1 MRIDTDCLTATL
13 ADLVR
18 INSVNPA
25 FSDGTT
31 NEREAAAYVAHALE
45 SLGMAI
51 TTHEAETGRVSV
63 VGRLPGRGG
72 GKSLMLYG
80 HLDTVGA
87 GYMDDPFGAAIRD
100 GRLHGRGAYDM
111 KGGLAACI
119 GAAKALRDAGAEL
132 AGDVLVVAPAD
143 EEVASIGMQEVLK
156 HHRTDA
162 AVVTEPTELDVC
174 LAHKGFSW
182 IEVVTHGRAA
192 HGSRFDEGID
202 ANMRMGRF
210 LARLDE
216 LEQELRT
223 RPAHP
228 LVGPPSLHAGVLEGG
243 SGASIYAARCRLE
256 IERRTIPGETE
267 RRVVQEIREIVDRIA
282 DSDGTFHADVRPTLS
297 REPFEVAPEAEAR
310 VLGDLAGVERLRT
323 GGRLT
328 LYVPDAG
335 ALLETVRHRRAAGG
349 EGHRGAIV
357 RPTHLEDVFLKL
369 TGTRLELDEEGGG
382 DDGSPRPPSA
392 AAHETSA

>member
-1 MRIDTDCLTATL
+1 MRVDTDYLTTTL

-18 INSVNPA
+18 INSINPA
-25 FSDGTT
+25 FSDGST
-31 NEREAAAYVAHALE
+31 NEREAAAYVGHALE
-45 SLGMAI
+45 QLGLEI
-51 TTHEAETGRVSV
+51 TTHASGPGRMSV
-63 VGRLPGRGG
+63 VGRLAGSGG

-80 HLDTVGA
+80 HLDTVGVGDMA
-87 GYMDDPFGAAIRD
+87 DPFGAAVRD

-132 AGDVLVVAPAD
+132 AGDVLVIAPAD

-162 AVVTEPTELDVC
+162 AVVTEPTELGVC

-182 IEVVTHGRAA
+182 IEVVTHGQAA

-210 LARLDE
+210 LAQLDK
-216 LEQELRT
+216 LEQELRG
-223 RPAHP
+223 RPPHS

-243 SGASIYAARCRLE
+243 SGPSIYAARCRLE

-267 RRVVQEIREIVDRIA
+267 RQVLREVQEIVDRIA
-282 DSDGTFHADVRPTLS
+282 AADDTFQAAVRPTLS
-297 REPFEVAPEAEAR
+297 REPFEVAP
-310 VLGDLAGVERLRT
+310 
-323 GGRLT
+323 
-328 LYVPDAG
+328 DA
-335 ALLETVRHRRAAGG
+335 
-349 EGHRGAIV
+349 AIV
-357 RPTHLEDVFLKL
+357 RTVTEEAEGVLGRLPSHIGETYWMDAALIAAAGIETVVLGPVG
-369 TGTRLELDEEGGG
+369 TGAHADEEWV
-382 DDGSPRPPSA
+382 DLESVAQLA
-392 AAHETSA
+392 AILSRTAARYCG

>member
-1 MRIDTDCLTATL
+1 MRIDTDYLTATL

-51 TTHEAETGRVSV
+51 TTHEAEPGRVSV

-87 GYMDDPFGAAIRD
+87 GDMDDPFGAAIRD

-143 EEVASIGMQEVLK
+143 EEVASIGMQEVLR

-216 LEQELRT
+216 LEQELRA

-243 SGASIYAARCRLE
+243 SGPSIYAARCRLE
-256 IERRTIPGETE
+256 IERRTVPGETE
-267 RRVVQEIREIVDRIA
+267 RQVVQEIEEIVERLAAGDE
-282 DSDGTFHADVRPTLS
+282 TFQAEVRPTLA
-297 REPFEVAPEAEAR
+297 REPFEVAPQA
-310 VLGDLAGVERLRT
+310 
-323 GGRLT
+323 
-328 LYVPDAG
+328 
-335 ALLETVRHRRAAGG
+335 
-349 EGHRGAIV
+349 AIV
-357 RPTHLEDVFLKL
+357 RTVAEEAEGVLGRSPSHIGETYWMDAALIAAAGIETVMLGPVG
-369 TGTRLELDEEGGG
+369 TGAHADEEWV
-382 DDGSPRPPSA
+382 DLESVAQLA
-392 AAHETSA
+392 AILARTAARYCC

>member
-1 MRIDTDCLTATL
+1 MRIDTDYLTATL

-45 SLGMAI
+45 SLGMEI
-51 TTHEAETGRVSV
+51 ITHEAETGRVSV

-87 GYMDDPFGAAIRD
+87 GDMDDPFGAAIRD

-216 LEQELRT
+216 LEQELRA
-223 RPAHP
+223 RPPHP

-243 SGASIYAARCRLE
+243 SGPSIYAARCRLE

-267 RRVVQEIREIVDRIA
+267 RHVVQEIREIVDGIA
-282 DSDGTFHADVRPTLS
+282 ASDETFQAEVRPTLS
-297 REPFEVAPEAEAR
+297 REPFEVAPEA
-310 VLGDLAGVERLRT
+310 
-323 GGRLT
+323 
-328 LYVPDAG
+328 
-335 ALLETVRHRRAAGG
+335 
-349 EGHRGAIV
+349 AIV
-357 RPTHLEDVFLKL
+357 RAVT
-369 TGTRLELDEEGGG
+369 EEAQGVLG
-382 DDGSPRPPSA
+382 RPPSHIGETYWMDAALIA
-392 AAHETSA
+392 AAGIETVMLGPVGTGAHADEEWVDLESVAQLAAILARTAARYCC